1 MGPIGQ
7 ARRRATVAVCAV
19 LVAVVLVFSTVSAQA
34 RGLIRDAD
42 IEYALKQLALPMIR
56 AAGLNPNQI
65 RILVINDSKLNAFI
79 IDNKHVLIHSG
90 LIMRMQKAEELQAVL
105 AHELAHI
112 ANGHIQLRL
121 ANQRAATN
129 AARFGLLLAL
139 ALGAGTGSPDAAAGV
154 AIGSSSTAGR
164 ILLGH
169 TRAQEAS
176 ADQAALRYMA
186 QAGIDPQAMIDVLD
200 LFRGQEALSVGR
212 RDPYVQSHPL
222 TRDRIRAVQG
232 YAAAYGSNAREQP
245 EANYWFNR
253 AKGKLG
259 AFTKNSGWTLRQV
272 RGDRSEIGTMRRA
285 IALHR
290 VPKASEAI
298 AEINRLVAMRPG
310 DAYYHELKGQI
321 LLESRQP
328 GAAVNAYG
336 RAVQLAP
343 NESLILAGYGR
354 ALLALGTQDG
364 YRRALG
370 VLEQAR
376 ARDSRNPSLMRD
388 LAVAYARTGNNG
400 MASLATA
407 ERYAILGRLKD
418 AAIHATRAQGLLPR
432 GSGGW
437 NRAQDVLN
445 AARAAGIRR
454 DD

>member
-1 MGPIGQ
+1 M
-7 ARRRATVAVCAV
+7 TAV
-19 LVAVVLVFSTVSAQA
+19 LVLSSVSAQA

-42 IEYALKQLALPMIR
+42 IEHALKQLALPMIT

-65 RILVINDSKLNAFI
+65 RILVINDNKLNAFV

-90 LIMRMQKAEELQAVL
+90 LILKMQTAEELQAVI

-121 ANQRAATN
+121 ANQRAASN
-129 AARFGLLLAL
+129 AARFGLLMAI
-139 ALGAGTGSPDAAAGV
+139 ALGASTGNPEAAAGV
-154 AIGSSSTAGR
+154 ALGTSSSAQR
-164 ILLGH
+164 LLLGH

-186 QAGIDPQAMIDVLD
+186 QRGIDPQAMVDVLD
-200 LFRGQEALSVGR
+200 LFRGQEALSASR
-212 RDPYVQSHPL
+212 QDPYVLSHPL

-232 YAAAYGSNAREQP
+232 YAAAYGSNAREHP
-245 EANYWFNR
+245 EANYWFAR

-290 VPKASEAI
+290 IPKASEAV
-298 AEINRLVAMRPG
+298 AEINRLIAMRPN

-321 LLESRQP
+321 LLESRNP

-343 NESLILAGYGR
+343 REPLILAGYGR
-354 ALLALGTQDG
+354 ALLALGTADG
-364 YRRALG
+364 YRRALST
-370 VLEQAR
+370 LEQAR
-376 ARDSRNPSLMRD
+376 ARDNRDPQMMRD

-418 AAIHATRAQGLLPR
+418 AAIHATRASGLLPR
-432 GSGGW
+432 GSAGW

-454 DD
+454 ND